1 MAVPDSFAG
10 ALMGSRAWRGH
21 VTPPTVV
28 HPPLQRRAAF
38 VPRHSTPVGSIR
50 RQRHGRA
57 VPQDPDEFAS
67 EPLSTQLEGPH
78 GEYHHTSVHGAV
90 PFSTIPITIRYGMGP
105 RAEDHVVS
113 TTTRRDFSLIGALR
127 P

>member
-38 VPRHSTPVGSIR
+38 VPRHSTP
-50 RQRHGRA
+50 
-57 VPQDPDEFAS
+57 PDEFAS